1 MIYSHQL
8 RWLFFICASIVVD
21 RCAAHLEWYWKMEM
35 NKRSYWL
42 MICLLII
49 MAAPMRSRAQE
60 VAEEPLEPLE
70 PLESLWI
77 NLPSSPL
84 RFFPNPEGNG
94 YSLNNYSI
102 GYIVQYRLGCVQE
115 QGNGFKILSKRG
127 PKEISLRPMTSSEV
141 HARAVIALTG
151 PALDACKRGKL
162 TVIEVQFKDGAVW
175 KIK

>member
-1 MIYSHQL
+1 M
-8 RWLFFICASIVVD
+8 A
-21 RCAAHLEWYWKMEM
+21 M
-35 NKRSYWL
+35 NKRSWWL

-49 MAAPMRSRAQE
+49 LAAPVRGLAQE
-60 VAEEPLEPLE
+60 AAPE

-102 GYIVQYRLGCVQE
+102 GYIVQYRLGCVLE

-151 PALDACKRGKL
+151 AALDPCKRGKL